1 MNIKNILN
9 EKRLLLNV
17 SFVAILVLICAFFV
31 FPVRDNA
38 VLLRVRLV
46 EYFASVLFFGAIT
59 YMLGHTKEDC
69 KANAGALLGAIVF
82 SVTLFWA
89 QFGIDFGD
97 DGLNSTVSCFFVNDG
112 MRGASNRFYI
122 GSTVLSGIWMNLH
135 TPPLLFWNRL
145 GATLMITIEFLLV
158 YKMFRKHMST
168 AILLG
173 IATAWLTLLGLRG
186 TAELALNYSS
196 VPAFLST
203 IFIYFLYS
211 AYSYHQKEM
220 QASEIKNFKISKS
233 NILIFFA
240 GMLGLMT
247 TLSRLPMFTLI
258 IFAFLYFGYTAFVLR
273 DVKVFLG
280 KTMWFVL
287 GMFGLMVLL
296 CVAASFI
303 DGLGEIGM
311 TLLQSTKDMIFRAE
325 KVTAGPAASFAGAG
339 KVTYLQFLI
348 LLYFKGAAI
357 IIVASLL
364 WLCVWIFGGK
374 VVTWIEKKYNFTGKK
389 LSAVLFTVFVLGM
402 LAVFGKILAT

>member
-97 DGLNSTVSCFFVNDG
+97 DGLNSTVSWFFVNDG

-158 YKMFRKHMST
+158 YKMFRKHY
-168 AILLG
+168 IL
-173 IATAWLTLLGLRG
+173 
-186 TAELALNYSS
+186 S
-196 VPAFLST
+196 
-203 IFIYFLYS
+203 
-211 AYSYHQKEM
+211 
-220 QASEIKNFKISKS
+220 
-233 NILIFFA
+233 
-240 GMLGLMT
+240 
-247 TLSRLPMFTLI
+247 
-258 IFAFLYFGYTAFVLR
+258 
-273 DVKVFLG
+273 
-280 KTMWFVL
+280 
-287 GMFGLMVLL
+287 
-296 CVAASFI
+296 
-303 DGLGEIGM
+303 
-311 TLLQSTKDMIFRAE
+311 
-325 KVTAGPAASFAGAG
+325 
-339 KVTYLQFLI
+339 
-348 LLYFKGAAI
+348 
-357 IIVASLL
+357 
-364 WLCVWIFGGK
+364 
-374 VVTWIEKKYNFTGKK
+374 
-389 LSAVLFTVFVLGM
+389 
-402 LAVFGKILAT
+402 